1 MVSAKE
7 ILLLGKQYNAK
18 EAKKLNIVDD
28 FFPGDELIKKS
39 KDFLLTLPQTPAYHK
54 LRNKLYSKLY
64 SVFGFK

>member
-1 MVSAKE
+1 
-7 ILLLGKQYNAK
+7 LGKQYNAK